1 MNRQLLVT
9 LAVLVGQFIAASLR
23 ANEAHLL
30 QCGHCAMMARL
41 HARQL
46 AAEDKGKAP
55 QNSYAPDRFVDVLH
69 LKLDVTPDFK
79 ERSLTATAIL
89 DFQPIAKPLRQ
100 WRLNAVGLNIREVTS
115 PQAIKATQSTD
126 KHLEITFA
134 EPVATGARAQ
144 VTITYDVTP
153 KKGLYFRTAEMGYPA
168 GDTQL
173 WTQGEPEDHQH
184 WFPSHDYPNE
194 KFTTEVIC
202 HLPEGMEALSNGRL
216 LSRQKNNETGL
227 VAFHWLQDKAHVNY
241 LVTLVAGYFT
251 KMEGQHGDLPVA
263 LYVPPS
269 EKDQMAGTFRDTIKI
284 LAYFEKEIGIP
295 YPWDKYYNAC
305 AIDYMMGGMENTSLT
320 TLTARTL
327 FTEAS
332 ENLRSSRGLDAHEIA
347 HQWFGDLVT
356 CRDWSH
362 LWLNEG
368 FATYYSLLYTRE
380 LLGNDHFKHG
390 LHGSAQG
397 IFGHDKDTT
406 PMVHKGYSNPM
417 QQFSFRAYP
426 KGSWILHMLRS
437 ELGEELYRKCVK
449 TYLERHQYKTAVTQD
464 LVEIFEELSG
474 RSLSQFFDQWVYLSG
489 YPELKV
495 SYSWDE
501 LAKQAKLSISQVQMT
516 NEKRPI
522 FRFNLPVKFV
532 VGDKTE
538 LRTIEISRDRE
549 DFYLTLEAAP
559 GVVRFDPEVTVLAK
573 VNFEPNEKMLL
584 AQLAD
589 QDDVIGR
596 LLAVQQLA
604 RKKNK
609 VTLEHLGRILKEDPF
624 FAVRQAAAD
633 GLAAMRTPES
643 FAALQGALDQSD
655 ARVRQSVVRGLTR
668 FYSDEAYN
676 ALKGIADREANP
688 DIRTVAIG
696 GIGSYARPELR
707 PYLVGLLP
715 SDSYQNSIAG
725 EAIAAMRKQ
734 DDAFYVEPLL
744 RHLEKSEASFPSRG
758 FAQAL
763 KTLAY
768 LARHEDN
775 KDAVR
780 DFLLGKVDHLKD
792 SVAIAAVAALGEL
805 RDARAIPV
813 LTTFVAADSESPHG
827 KAAQSAIDQ
836 IRKNEAPG
844 KAPAE
849 VNRLRGQVQ
858 DLEKQLK
865 GLSEEL
871 KTLQARFKEALPPA
885 SEKKQ
890 EAKDKKPAPAAE
902 KK

>member
-1 MNRQLLVT
+1 MTRQLLVT
-9 LAVLVGQFIAASLR
+9 LAVLVSQFPSLH

-41 HARQL
+41 QARQL

-55 QNSYAPDRFVDVLH
+55 QNSYAPDRFVDVRH
-69 LKLDVTPDFK
+69 LKLEVTPDFK

-89 DFQPIAKPLRQ
+89 DFQPIAKPLKQ
-100 WRLNAVGLNIREVTS
+100 WRLNAVGLNIHEVTS
-115 PQAIKATQSTD
+115 PQAIQATQSSD
-126 KHLEITFA
+126 KHLEITFV
-134 EPVATGARAQ
+134 EPVAAGTRTQ

-153 KKGLYFRTAEMGYPA
+153 KRGLYFRTAEMGYPA

-202 HLPEGMEALSNGRL
+202 HVPEGMEALSNGRL
-216 LSRQKNNETGL
+216 LSHKKNEETGL
-227 VAFHWLQDKAHVNY
+227 VAFHWLQDKVHVNY
-241 LVTLVAGYFT
+241 LVTLLAGYFA
-251 KMEGQHGDLPVA
+251 KMEDQHGDLPVA

-269 EKDQMAGTFRDTIKI
+269 EKDQLANTFQDTIRI
-284 LAYFEKEIGIP
+284 LDYFEKEIGVP

-320 TLTARTL
+320 TLTSRTL
-327 FTEAS
+327 FTDAT

-368 FATYYSLLYTRE
+368 FATYYSLLYDRE

-390 LHGSAQG
+390 LHGSARG
-397 IFGHDKDTT
+397 IFNHDKDTT
-406 PMVHKGYSNPM
+406 PMVHQGYSNPM

-437 ELGEELYRKCVK
+437 ELGGELYRKCVK

-495 SYSWDE
+495 QYSWDE
-501 LAKQAKLSISQVQMT
+501 LTRQAKLSISQVQMT
-516 NEKRPI
+516 NEKRPF

-538 LRTIEISRDRE
+538 LRTIEISRERE
-549 DFYLTLEAAP
+549 DFYLTLGAAP

-589 QDDVIGR
+589 QSDVIGR
-596 LLAVQQLA
+596 LLAVQQLGK
-604 RKKNK
+604 KKNK
-609 VTLEHLGRILKEDPF
+609 VALEHLGKVLREDPF

-643 FAALQGALDQSD
+643 FTALQDALDQPD
-655 ARVRQSVVRGLTR
+655 ARVRQSVVSGLTK

-688 DIRTVAIG
+688 AIRAVAIG
-696 GIGSYARPELR
+696 GIGAYARPELR

-715 SDSYQNSIAG
+715 ANSYQNRLAG

-744 RHLEKSEASFPSRG
+744 RHLQKSEATFPSRG

-763 KTLAY
+763 RTLAY
-768 LARHEDN
+768 LTRHEDN

-780 DFLLGKVDHLKD
+780 DFLLGHVDHLKD
-792 SVAIAAVAALGEL
+792 SVATAAMGALGEL
-805 RDARAIPV
+805 RDSRAIPV
-813 LTTFVAADSESPHG
+813 LTTFVAADSESAHG

-871 KTLQARFKEALPPA
+871 KTLQARFKESLPPP
-885 SEKKQ
+885 SDKK
-890 EAKDKKPAPAAE
+890 EETKDKKPAPAAD